1 MELTIEYLS
10 VAIRGEPIL
19 HEASLTVEDGEFL
32 SLLGPSGC
40 GKSTL
45 LKAVAGILPVKSGRV
60 LLGGRDITALPAHRR
75 GAVVVFQDMRLFPHM
90 TAAENVA
97 YPLAIRGMARP
108 RRMAEAEA
116 LLERVQLGGLGKRHI
131 SALSGGQQQRVA
143 LARALAAQPRLLL
156 LDEPFSSLDEDLR
169 EDMRRLVLDLHREYA
184 MTTVLVTHDQQEALA
199 LSGQVALMFDGRVVQ
214 QGTPEAV
221 YDRPVSR
228 RAADYFGGCAY
239 FRGAVRSGRFV
250 SPCLSCPAD
259 LPEGTYDLLLRSRD
273 IDLTRPGPLRLRLES
288 CRFRGADVLTRWA
301 AEDGTAVELP
311 LAQRPLLPPGHVLAC
326 HADLDQAVFFP
337 AGKEGSP
344 CAAP

>member
-1 MELTIEYLS
+1 MELTIRRLS

-19 HEASLTVEDGEFL
+19 HEASLTVADGGFL

-45 LKAVAGILPVKSGRV
+45 LKAVAGILPVRSGQV
-60 LLGGRDITALPAHRR
+60 LLGGRDITGLPAHRR
-75 GAVVVFQDMRLFPHM
+75 GAVIVFQDMRLFPHL

-97 YPLAIRGMARP
+97 YPLALRGVGRRQRGAR
-108 RRMAEAEA
+108 AEA
-116 LLERVQLGGLGKRHI
+116 LLERVQLGGLGGRHI
-131 SALSGGQQQRVA
+131 AALSGGQQQRVA

-184 MTTVLVTHDQQEALA
+184 MTTVLVTHDQQEALS
-199 LSGQVALMFDGRVVQ
+199 LSGQVALMFDGRIVQ
-214 QGTPEAV
+214 QGTPETV
-221 YDRPVSR
+221 YGRPVSR

-239 FRGAVRSGRFV
+239 LRGRVRDGRFT

-259 LPEGTYDLLLRSRD
+259 LPAGDYDLLLRPRD
-273 IDLTRPGPLRLRLES
+273 VDPFRPGPLGLRLEE

-301 AEDGTAVELP
+301 AADGTAVELP
-311 LAQRPLLPPGHVLAC
+311 LAQRPPWPPGHALSC
-326 HADLDQAVFFP
+326 HVSLDQAVFFP
-337 AGKEGSP
+337 AGEEGRP
-344 CAAP
+344 

>member
-19 HEASLTVEDGEFL
+19 HEASLTVEDGGFL

-169 EDMRRLVLDLHREYA
+169 EDMRRLVLALHREFA
-184 MTTVLVTHDQQEALA
+184 VTTVLVTHDQREALA
-199 LSGQVALMFDGRVVQ
+199 MSDQVALLLEGEIVQ
-214 QGTPEAV
+214 QGPPEAV
-221 YDRPVSR
+221 YGHPVNR
-228 RAADYFGGCAY
+228 RAAEYFGRSACLAGRVEEGV
-239 FRGAVRSGRFV
+239 FRSR
-250 SPCLSCPAD
+250 CLTCPAD
-259 LPEGTYDLLLRSRD
+259 LPAGRYQALLRPAAL
-273 IDLTRPGPLRLRLES
+273 DLTAPGPLELTLAEK
-288 CRFRGADVLTRWA
+288 RFRGTDTLTRWA
-301 AEDGTAVELP
+301 MADGTAVELP
-311 LAQRPLLPPGHVLAC
+311 LPEPPPWPVGHRLRCRVDAAKLLFYPDEEDTSIG
-326 HADLDQAVFFP
+326 
-337 AGKEGSP
+337 
-344 CAAP
+344 